1 MGPKVTINSATM
13 MNKGLEIIEAHFLFD
28 VEYARIDVVIHPSSI
43 VHSMVEFVDGAVKAQ
58 LGVPDMRLPIALAL
72 SGGER
77 LAGIAPPPDLPAVS
91 PLHLE
96 PADPVRFP
104 AVPLARRAGELGG
117 VVPAVLNAA
126 NEVLRRRLPPWRVPF
141 RRDRRHRR

>member
-1 MGPKVTINSATM
+1 
-13 MNKGLEIIEAHFLFD
+13 
-28 VEYARIDVVIHPSSI
+28 
-43 VHSMVEFVDGAVKAQ
+43 
-58 LGVPDMRLPIALAL
+58 MRLPIALAL

-77 LAGIAPPPDLPAVS
+77 LAVAPPPDLPAVS

-126 NEVLRRRLPPWRVPF
+126 NEVCVDAFLHGGCVL